1 MSQSLRLILMPD
13 GSMERLC
20 ILSEKTP
27 SNLKT
32 SENGWR
38 EKYQSCVLWHKFSIH
53 FRLTTNPMVWKS
65 FLVHK
70 LSIHLRLAANP
81 MVRLTR
87 SSQMSTI
94 HIKPYTVSDGAPGKK
109 VFHQQIPPVHFSA
122 QLLYNIICYRNLSK
136 HRYDPRS
143 R

>member
-70 LSIHLRLAANP
+70 LSIHRWL
-81 MVRLTR
+81 VV
-87 SSQMSTI
+87 
-94 HIKPYTVSDGAPGKK
+94 KSDGKEMVCLAQTLHPLPACLQVRWRVQARPPKKAPSILELNQ
-109 VFHQQIPPVHFSA
+109 VRWRVHT
-122 QLLYNIICYRNLSK
+122 RM
-136 HRYDPRS
+136 P
-143 R
+143 